1 MPRRSQL
8 LVIALALS
16 GCKAMNIFKCIKQ
29 TCCQKNAD
37 HTRRSKSVG
46 HEQYYMNGEGDAK
59 GRLVSC
65 HSILDKMNTDPC
77 GFVDEYSCVQMGV
90 CKKPLYL
97 DVGKKMCSCYKTT
110 CAENR
115 PTPKPT
121 SPPTFSAADT
131 AKVKHTVY
139 TPFPTPRPSRGPTT
153 STKGHLGGSNV
164 HSSVIGGVGHVINPN
179 FRRQRAM
186 QLSNKIANGGGVQ
199 GGAPASAPGF
209 VPFMGQQTAQ
219 DLHVPLPLV
228 KQGLKVKS
236 IPPASGCHGPRARNG
251 DKTKI
256 LLTAYLYDTVKKSKY
271 HSFPALRQRELY
283 LTLGLGHAIEGL
295 DGGIVG
301 MCAGETRDLMI
312 PPSLAYGARVLKPC
326 VNHPAPGI
334 LLPACFG
341 DYVPADSTL
350 WFEVTLA
357 GFGF

>member
-1 MPRRSQL
+1 M
-8 LVIALALS
+8 
-16 GCKAMNIFKCIKQ
+16 
-29 TCCQKNAD
+29 
-37 HTRRSKSVG
+37 
-46 HEQYYMNGEGDAK
+46 
-59 GRLVSC
+59 
-65 HSILDKMNTDPC
+65 
-77 GFVDEYSCVQMGV
+77 
-90 CKKPLYL
+90 
-97 DVGKKMCSCYKTT
+97 
-110 CAENR
+110 
-115 PTPKPT
+115 
-121 SPPTFSAADT
+121 
-131 AKVKHTVY
+131 
-139 TPFPTPRPSRGPTT
+139 
-153 STKGHLGGSNV
+153 
-164 HSSVIGGVGHVINPN
+164 
-179 FRRQRAM
+179 
-186 QLSNKIANGGGVQ
+186 Q

-271 HSFPALRQRELY
+271 HSFPALRFAPLPLLEMRLSLTAVPALFRQRELY

-334 LLPACFG
+334 LLPA
-341 DYVPADSTL
+341 
-350 WFEVTLA
+350 W
-357 GFGF
+357 